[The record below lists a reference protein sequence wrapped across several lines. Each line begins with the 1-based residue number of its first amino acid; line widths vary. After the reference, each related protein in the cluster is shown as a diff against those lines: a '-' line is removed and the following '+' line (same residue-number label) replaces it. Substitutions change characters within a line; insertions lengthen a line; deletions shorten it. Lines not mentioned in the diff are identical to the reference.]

1 MIVDMEQIYPWL
13 ILIFIFAIC
22 VITAQ
27 ISMKSLKTP
36 WTFRIV
42 AIVSLIILIALGWY
56 KLEVFKDKF
65 WSEINNIQQDQ

>member
-1 MIVDMEQIYPWL
+1 MIVDMEQIYQWL
-13 ILIFIFAIC
+13 ILIFIFTIC

-42 AIVSLIILIALGWY
+42 SIVSLIILIALIWY
-56 KLEVFKDKF
+56 NLEELNKLR
-65 WSEINNIQQDQ
+65 SELNNIQQDQ